1 MALGVS
7 IGNTSLSSPFLESK
21 KERKAGEI
29 IKENKNSR
37 RHWARLMITE
47 RIWSRTVER
56 FFRRV
61 ESKLSGVLRISEAK
75 TMLRNW
81 IKSNVPLNEEN

>member
-7 IGNTSLSSPFLESK
+7 VGNISFSSPFLESK
-21 KERKAGEI
+21 PERLLRR
-29 IKENKNSR
+29 IKIAEDTV
-37 RHWARLMITE
+37 ARLMITE
-47 RIWSRTVER
+47 RIWSRTAER
-56 FFRRV
+56 FFQRV
-61 ESKLSGVLRISEAK
+61 ENKLSRVLRISEAK